1 MSDKNKPKAAK
12 ERDEF
17 IQHINETLPFPN
29 NKKTSV
35 ITNSQENAALTNDE
49 QDDFLQA
56 VSKDTQK
63 TTTDTIR
70 LDTPL
75 PKPTH
80 IHTEIDSTHND
91 SFTVSDDLH
100 WHDSNAQ
107 LSYRDESLSPNLF
120 KKLQK
125 GLIRPE
131 ASVDLH
137 QLDRHEATRELEH
150 FLARA
155 SHQDY
160 HSVLII
166 HGKGTDKPVLKNL
179 TEQFLRQ
186 DARVLAFHSAE
197 RQDGGTGAVYVLLK
211 SNPKG

>member
-12 ERDEF
+12 ERNEF
-17 IQHINETLPFPN
+17 IQYINETFPFPN

-35 ITNSQENAALTNDE
+35 ISNSQENTALTNDE

-56 VSKDTQK
+56 VSNDTQK
-63 TTTDTIR
+63 TTTNTVR
-70 LDTPL
+70 LDIPL
-75 PKPTH
+75 PKPIH
-80 IHTEIDSTHND
+80 IHTETDSIHND
-91 SFTVSDDLH
+91 AFTVSDDLH

-107 LSYRDESLSPNLF
+107 LGYHDDSISPKLF
-120 KKLQK
+120 KKLKK

-137 QLDRHEATRELEH
+137 QLDRHEAVRELQR

-155 SHQDY
+155 SHQTY
-160 HSVLII
+160 RSVLII

-186 DARVLAFHSAE
+186 DDRVLAFHSAKG
-197 RQDGGTGAVYVLLK
+197 QDGGTGALYVLLK